1 MVPVVPVVLVLVPG
15 VLQLAR
21 IAVVIRD
28 IMHLG
33 RGPVVR
39 ACPIVPHQKHVRHW
53 VLVGRERITNVPE
66 TREHNAIRRIVA
78 QAMWSTVRVP
88 VDVRP
93 VIQTD
98 HVAVV
103 ILGRIE
109 NIMVVPQPVVAP
121 VHVTRDIIV
130 PVPAVGT
137 MPVVAVSANVQGR
150 TPVLIRAVPV

>member
-1 MVPVVPVVLVLVPG
+1 MVPVAPVVLVLVPG
-15 VLQLAR
+15 VLQLPR

-28 IMHLG
+28 IIHLG

-53 VLVGRERITNVPE
+53 GLVGRERITNVPE
-66 TREHNAIRRIVA
+66 TREHNAIGRMIA

-103 ILGRIE
+103 IPERIE
-109 NIMVVPQPVVAP
+109 SIMAVPQPVVAP
-121 VHVTRDIIV
+121 IHVTKGIPVRRPAVDIIWMVV
-130 PVPAVGT
+130 PR
-137 MPVVAVSANVQGR
+137 MIVVLR
-150 TPVLIRAVPV
+150 IRIHRGGI

>member
-1 MVPVVPVVLVLVPG
+1 MVPVVLVLVPG
-15 VLQLAR
+15 VLLLS
-21 IAVVIRD
+21 ISVFVIRD
-28 IMHLG
+28 IMCLG

-66 TREHNAIRRIVA
+66 TREHNAIRRRIA

-121 VHVTRDIIV
+121 IHVTRDIIV

>member
-1 MVPVVPVVLVLVPG
+1 MVPVAPVVLVLVPG
-15 VLQLAR
+15 VLRPKHTVNA
-21 IAVVIRD
+21 IRD

-39 ACPIVPHQKHVRHW
+39 ACPIVPRQKRVRHW

-66 TREHNAIRRIVA
+66 TREHNAIRRVLA
-78 QAMWSTVRVP
+78 QAMWSLVRVP
-88 VDVRP
+88 VGVRP

-98 HVAVV
+98 HVTVV

-121 VHVTRDIIV
+121 VHVMRDIIV
-130 PVPAVGT
+130 PVPVVDT

-150 TPVLIRAVPV
+150 IPVLIRAVPV

>member
-1 MVPVVPVVLVLVPG
+1 MVPRVLVLVPG
-15 VLQLAR
+15 VLLLS
-21 IAVVIRD
+21 ISVFVIRD
-28 IMHLG
+28 IMYLG

-66 TREHNAIRRIVA
+66 TREHNAIRRMIA

-88 VDVRP
+88 VGVRP

-98 HVAVV
+98 LVAVV
-103 ILGRIE
+103 MLGSIKS
-109 NIMVVPQPVVAP
+109 IITVLQPVVTP
-121 VHVTRDIIV
+121 VHVMKDIIV
-130 PVPAVGT
+130 PGPAVGT

>member
-1 MVPVVPVVLVLVPG
+1 MVPVVLVLVPG
-15 VLQLAR
+15 VLQLPR

-53 VLVGRERITNVPE
+53 GLVGRERITNVPE
-66 TREHNAIRRIVA
+66 TREHNAIRRMIA

-88 VDVRP
+88 VDVRRDVP
-93 VIQTD
+93 MVR
-98 HVAVV
+98 VVVV

-109 NIMVVPQPVVAP
+109 SIMAVPQPVVVPIHVTKDIP
-121 VHVTRDIIV
+121 VHR
-130 PVPAVGT
+130 PAVDIT
-137 MPVVAVSANVQGR
+137 WMVVRPMIVGLRIHIHRVG
-150 TPVLIRAVPV
+150 I

>member
-1 MVPVVPVVLVLVPG
+1 MVPVVLVLVPG
-15 VLQLAR
+15 VLLLR
-21 IAVVIRD
+21 ISVFVIRD
-28 IMHLG
+28 IMCLG
-33 RGPVVR
+33 LGPVVR
-39 ACPIVPHQKHVRHW
+39 ACPIVPHQKRVRHW
-53 VLVGRERITNVPE
+53 GLVGRERITNVPE
-66 TREHNAIRRIVA
+66 TREHNVIRRMIA

-121 VHVTRDIIV
+121 VHVTRGI
-130 PVPAVGT
+130 PVHRPAVDIT
-137 MPVVAVSANVQGR
+137 WMVVRPMIV
-150 TPVLIRAVPV
+150 VLRIHIHRVEI